1 MNQKMKMFILNFI
14 LKSFNYHHL
23 CMRITVRLF
32 LSFCLGLSLWSCN
45 KDFYPVG
52 VSLLQDQTLELT
64 TNRFDVF
71 TFQEGLDKVQS
82 NNLPLIQLGS
92 IEHPV
97 FGKSQ
102 ASFVSQLVLSESTTF
117 GNYSQE
123 LEDEQNQDQ
132 ISIIPENETVTAV
145 YLEIPFFNNL
155 NDRDNDGVIDSLDA
169 DPDDPQSNS
178 DSDELSDL
186 LETQAGLNPLSSDSD
201 GDGILD
207 HNDDENDAYEEENKV
222 YQIDSIY
229 GNPNA
234 SFDLKVYESTYY
246 LNALD
251 PTKNFESR
259 QVYYSSDDYFEK
271 GFYNEVLFEDRIN
284 LNFEELRFNYKED
297 DPDTEDIDETTR
309 VETRLSPR
317 IRVALDTDFFQ
328 RRLID
333 MEGSPSL
340 ASSAAFQ
347 EAMRGIIVRTENF
360 SDDIYMLLDIQNAVV
375 KVEYE
380 FDQYSTN
387 GTSDEIADDRI
398 DKIQREY
405 TLGLSGIRIN
415 TLKNEGFNASI
426 QEGIISSN
434 QNLPSDRLYIKSGK
448 YHGKIRLFSNENSEG
463 KEVLNNLRQQNWL
476 ISKAKLEFYLDSDQ
490 TEISAELLAQ
500 RLYLYEYES
509 GSPLLD
515 YFGDNS
521 ISSSGTNRNKNIF
534 GGLLEYDESN
544 KPYKYSFNLTKH
556 ISNIIRND
564 SLNLDLGLVV
574 SANIEDNSIIEGI
587 KNFSDDPIIKYPR
600 AATLNPI
607 GSVLVGSHP
616 ADELSDKKVV
626 LEITYSSY

>member
-1 MNQKMKMFILNFI
+1 M
-14 LKSFNYHHL
+14 
-23 CMRITVRLF
+23 
-32 LSFCLGLSLWSCN
+32 
-45 KDFYPVG
+45 
-52 VSLLQDQTLELT
+52 
-64 TNRFDVF
+64 
-71 TFQEGLDKVQS
+71 
-82 NNLPLIQLGS
+82 
-92 IEHPV
+92 
-97 FGKSQ
+97 
-102 ASFVSQLVLSESTTF
+102 
-117 GNYSQE
+117 
-123 LEDEQNQDQ
+123 
-132 ISIIPENETVTAV
+132 
-145 YLEIPFFNNL
+145 
-155 NDRDNDGVIDSLDA
+155 
-169 DPDDPQSNS
+169 
-178 DSDELSDL
+178 
-186 LETQAGLNPLSSDSD
+186 
-201 GDGILD
+201 
-207 HNDDENDAYEEENKV
+207 
-222 YQIDSIY
+222 
-229 GNPNA
+229 
-234 SFDLKVYESTYY
+234 
-246 LNALD
+246 
-251 PTKNFESR
+251 
-259 QVYYSSDDYFEK
+259 
-271 GFYNEVLFEDRIN
+271 
-284 LNFEELRFNYKED
+284 
-297 DPDTEDIDETTR
+297 
-309 VETRLSPR
+309 
-317 IRVALDTDFFQ
+317 
-328 RRLID
+328 
-333 MEGSPSL
+333 
-340 ASSAAFQ
+340 
-347 EAMRGIIVRTENF
+347 
-360 SDDIYMLLDIQNAVV
+360 
-375 KVEYE
+375 EYE

-463 KEVLNNLRQQNWL
+463 TEVLNNLRQQNWL